1 MRSSSKIKD
10 SLVERLWCIPMKW
23 SVKIYFYE
31 SYKSLDESVE
41 AMSIMTVLCYTPEK
55 PGYIANEAYF

>member
-1 MRSSSKIKD
+1 
-10 SLVERLWCIPMKW
+10 MKW

-41 AMSIMTVLCYTPEK
+41 AMSIMTVMCYTPEK